1 MPPPRNS
8 SSIRQSCSPPGAEQ
22 IRSRFAERLLEP
34 KLHARLNH
42 RIVLGDTVIDHET
55 VTRTFPEGSG
65 EIEIAAIYEVKD
77 AKIVG
82 ATFITGAM
90 RLFGG

>member
-1 MPPPRNS
+1 
-8 SSIRQSCSPPGAEQ
+8 
-22 IRSRFAERLLEP
+22 
-34 KLHARLNH
+34 LNH
-42 RIVLGDTVIDHET
+42 RIVLGDTVIDHEA
-55 VTRTFPEGSG
+55 VIRTFPEGPG

-77 AKIVG
+77 AKIVR